1 MLFLAAERNKL
12 IIIGQLQVLKQ
23 RSLHSFRNV
32 LLSEVKQGRPG
43 LLVQFTGFFLA
54 FIRVYR
60 VYVCILSKSISGSPP
75 KTAYEVVSS
84 TIYTDHPGE
93 NLAQKHKT
101 IKIDEV
107 GERPAAKHIQ
117 IS

>member
-23 RSLHSFRNV
+23 RSLHFFRNV

-43 LLVQFTGFFLA
+43 LLVQFTGFFFFS

-60 VYVCILSKSISGSPP
+60 VYFCFLAKRISGSPP
-75 KTAYEVVSS
+75 KPPYEIVLS
-84 TIYTDHPGE
+84 TIYTNHPGE

-101 IKIDEV
+101 IKIDDV
-107 GERPAAKHIQ
+107 GE
-117 IS
+117 

>member
-23 RSLHSFRNV
+23 RSLHSFRNI
-32 LLSEVKQGRPG
+32 LLSEVKRGRPG
-43 LLVQFTGFFLA
+43 LLVQFTGFFSRIYPGIPSCLRA
-54 FIRVYR
+54 FLEALIR
-60 VYVCILSKSISGSPP
+60 P

-93 NLAQKHKT
+93 NLVQKHKT
-101 IKIDEV
+101 LKTDVV
-107 GERPAAKHIQ
+107 GEQPAAKHIQ

>member
-43 LLVQFTGFFLA
+43 LLVQFTGFFSRIYPGIPSCLRTFLEA
-54 FIRVYR
+54 
-60 VYVCILSKSISGSPP
+60 LLKPLTKS
-75 KTAYEVVSS
+75 YS

-93 NLAQKHKT
+93 HLVQKHKT
-101 IKIDEV
+101 IKTDVV
-107 GERPAAKHIQ
+107 GEQPAAKHIQ

>member
-43 LLVQFTGFFLA
+43 LLVQFTGFFSR
-54 FIRVYR
+54 I
-60 VYVCILSKSISGSPP
+60 
-75 KTAYEVVSS
+75 
-84 TIYTDHPGE
+84 
-93 NLAQKHKT
+93 
-101 IKIDEV
+101 
-107 GERPAAKHIQ
+107 
-117 IS
+117 

>member
-23 RSLHSFRNV
+23 RSLHSFRNF

-43 LLVQFTGFFLA
+43 LLVQFTGFFFSHLSG
-54 FIRVYR
+54 YTE
-60 VYVCILSKSISGSPP
+60 LSKSISGSPP

-93 NLAQKHKT
+93 NLVQKHKT
-101 IKIDEV
+101 IKTDVV
-107 GERPAAKHIQ
+107 GEQPAARHIQ

>member
-43 LLVQFTGFFLA
+43 LLVQFTGFFFL
-54 FIRVYR
+54 IH
-60 VYVCILSKSISGSPP
+60 SGIP
-75 KTAYEVVSS
+75 S
-84 TIYTDHPGE
+84 TRLFFGQAHFWKP
-93 NLAQKHKT
+93 
-101 IKIDEV
+101 
-107 GERPAAKHIQ
+107 
-117 IS
+117 S